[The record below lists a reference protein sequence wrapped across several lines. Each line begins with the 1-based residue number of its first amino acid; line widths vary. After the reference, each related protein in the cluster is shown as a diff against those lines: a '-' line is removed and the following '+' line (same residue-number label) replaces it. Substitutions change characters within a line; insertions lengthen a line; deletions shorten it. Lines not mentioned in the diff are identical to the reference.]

1 MLVHPDKNPGNDARE
16 AFEALN
22 EAHRQLRDRGG
33 LVRPISLSSA
43 HHSPLCHLH
52 LQHSPLQRTKSTS
65 ARAQQAASTQS
76 MRNMPVMSKD
86 AMSMPTLH
94 TKRLS
99 CDLQEEMLSKHADAA
114 CKRREAA
121 DASATAEERIAM
133 FAAKQE
139 QAKQLRKKEVLS
151 HARIDMYIREL
162 YHIPMHACRELHL
175 REASGL
181 P

>member
-1 MLVHPDKNPGNDARE
+1 M
-16 AFEALN
+16 
-22 EAHRQLRDRGG
+22 
-33 LVRPISLSSA
+33 
-43 HHSPLCHLH
+43 
-52 LQHSPLQRTKSTS
+52 
-65 ARAQQAASTQS
+65 QS
-76 MRNMPVMSKD
+76 MPVLSKD
-86 AMSMPTLH
+86 AMSMPSLH
-94 TKRLS
+94 VEIKS
-99 CDLQEEMLSKHADAA
+99 CGLQEEMLSKHADAA

-151 HARIDMYIREL
+151 HALIDVYIREL
-162 YHIPMHACRELHL
+162 HHIPVHACRELHL